1 MNRRTTLFVW
11 AFCLLAA
18 PVCGAD
24 GGASWLERLRT
35 AVKSFGEYEVRF
47 ELTTTDDYA
56 AAGSYRVAGDRYL
69 ISMPQ
74 GRVYC
79 DGRARY
85 EVNDAS
91 REVVIDAVDASS
103 HNLLDNPVRA
113 FDLVGEQYDVRTV
126 AEQADRIT
134 LRLTPR
140 GEGAL
145 TTIELTLDKRSA
157 LPVSVVYG
165 AEDLQIRVK
174 IVSFAKSATAFPAFR
189 RADFSGYEWI
199 DFR

>member
-1 MNRRTTLFVW
+1 MTRLFLLVC
-11 AFCLLAA
+11 CLLAA
-18 PVCGAD
+18 PVRGAD
-24 GGASWLERLRT
+24 SGASWLERLRM
-35 AVKSFGEYEVRF
+35 AVGSLGKYEVRF
-47 ELTTTDDYA
+47 ELATTDDYA
-56 AAGSYRVAGDRYL
+56 ATGSYRVADDRYL

-85 EVNDAS
+85 EVNDAT
-91 REVVIDAVDASS
+91 REVVIDAVDTTS

-113 FDLVGEQYDVRTV
+113 FDFVGERFDVRTV
-126 AEQADRIT
+126 ADLADRIT

-140 GEGAL
+140 DGGGL

-174 IVSFAKSATAFPAFR
+174 IVSFEKSTTEFPAFR
-189 RADFSGYEWI
+189 RMDFAGYEWI

>member
-1 MNRRTTLFVW
+1 MNRRIELFVL

-35 AVKSFGEYEVRF
+35 AVGAFGAYEVRF

-56 AAGSYRVAGDRYL
+56 ATGSYRVAGDRYL

-85 EVNDAS
+85 EVNDAT
-91 REVVIDAVDASS
+91 REVVIDAVDKAS

-113 FDLVGEQYDVRTV
+113 FDFVGEQFDVRTV
-126 AEQADRIT
+126 AEQTDRIT

-140 GEGAL
+140 DEGAL

-189 RADFSGYEWI
+189 RADFADYEWI

>member
-1 MNRRTTLFVW
+1 MMRLFLL

-18 PVCGAD
+18 PVRGAD
-24 GGASWLERLRT
+24 GAASWLERLRT
-35 AVKSFGEYEVRF
+35 AVGAFGEYEVRF

-56 AAGSYRVAGDRYL
+56 ATGSYRVAGDRYL

-79 DGRARY
+79 DARARY
-85 EVNDAS
+85 EVNDAT
-91 REVVIDAVDASS
+91 REVVIDAVDTAS

-113 FDLVGEQYDVRTV
+113 FDFVGEQFDVRTV

-140 GEGAL
+140 DDGAL

-174 IVSFAKSATAFPAFR
+174 IVSFAKSAMAFPAFR
-189 RADFSGYEWI
+189 RADFAGYEWI

>member
-1 MNRRTTLFVW
+1 MRLFLLLC
-11 AFCLLAA
+11 CLLAV
-18 PVCGAD
+18 PVRGAED
-24 GGASWLERLRT
+24 GASWLERLRT

-56 AAGSYRVAGDRYL
+56 ATGSYRVAGDRYL

-85 EVNDAS
+85 EINDAAH
-91 REVVIDAVDASS
+91 EVVIDAVDKAS

-113 FDLVGEQYDVRTV
+113 FDFVGEQFDVRTV

-140 GEGAL
+140 DEARL

-174 IVSFAKSATAFPAFR
+174 IVSFAKSATTFPTFR

>member
-1 MNRRTTLFVW
+1 MMRLFLLVC
-11 AFCLLAA
+11 CLLVA
-18 PVCGAD
+18 PVCGAED
-24 GGASWLERLRT
+24 GASWLERLRT
-35 AVKSFGEYEVRF
+35 AVDSFGEYEVRF

-85 EVNDAS
+85 EVNDAV
-91 REVVIDAVDASS
+91 REVVIDAVDTSS

-113 FDLVGEQYDVRTV
+113 FDFVGERYDVQTV
-126 AEQADRIT
+126 AEQGDRIT

-140 GEGAL
+140 DGAGL

-174 IVSFAKSATAFPAFR
+174 IVSFAKSATAFPVFR
-189 RADFSGYEWI
+189 RADFAGYEWI

>member
-1 MNRRTTLFVW
+1 MNRRIYLFVLT
-11 AFCLLAA
+11 FCLLAA
-18 PVCGAD
+18 PVYGAD
-24 GGASWLERLRT
+24 SGASWLERLRT
-35 AVKSFGEYEVRF
+35 AVKSFGDYEVRF
-47 ELTTTDDYA
+47 DLTTTDGYA
-56 AAGSYRVAGDRYL
+56 ATGSCRVAGDRYR
-69 ISMPQ
+69 IAMPQ
-74 GRVYC
+74 GCVYC

-85 EVNDAS
+85 EVNDAA
-91 REVVIDAVDASS
+91 REVVIDAVDTSS

-113 FDLVGEQYDVRTV
+113 FDLVGEQYDVQTV

-140 GEGAL
+140 DGAGL

-174 IVSFAKSATAFPAFR
+174 IVSFAKSATEFPAFR
-189 RADFSGYEWI
+189 RADFTGYEWI

>member
-1 MNRRTTLFVW
+1 MNRRIELFVLVL
-11 AFCLLAA
+11 CLLAA
-18 PVCGAD
+18 HVCGAD

-35 AVKSFGEYEVRF
+35 AVGAFGEYEVRF

-56 AAGSYRVAGDRYL
+56 ATGSYRVAGDRYL

-85 EVNDAS
+85 EVNDAA
-91 REVVIDAVDASS
+91 REVVIDAVDTAS

-113 FDLVGEQYDVRTV
+113 FDFVGEQFDVRTV

-140 GEGAL
+140 DKGAL
-145 TTIELTLDKRSA
+145 TMIELTLDKRSA

-165 AEDLQIRVK
+165 AEDLQIRMK